1 LGADGWEKLPR
12 AALVTTTTTATTE
25 AAAILIALASAAA
38 TVASARLVGEAF
50 ACVELLLTSGE
61 LEARTAIAA
70 H

>member
-12 AALVTTTTTATTE
+12 AALVTTTATTE